1 MTRIMRKAIKYL
13 LKFIPRTLLIKF
25 SPLATKIF
33 PFFLKGDN
41 VHCPIC
47 NNKFR
52 KFLPYGI
59 NSRNNAL
66 CPKCLSLERHRLL
79 WLYLNRKTDFFE
91 KEYKV
96 LHVAPEQVYHKLFK
110 KQKNLTYVTIDL
122 ESPLAD
128 VKMNLEK
135 MTFGNNEFDIVFCNH
150 VLEHVDNDMKA
161 LSEIYRVLKK
171 NGYAILQS
179 CIDYDREKTYED
191 ANIITPKDREREFW
205 QKDHVRLY
213 GMDYS
218 KRLKSSGFVVEEC
231 NFINE
236 LSKEE
241 IDRYKLP
248 MKETIFIGR
257 KL

>member
-1 MTRIMRKAIKYL
+1 
-13 LKFIPRTLLIKF
+13 
-25 SPLATKIF
+25 
-33 PFFLKGDN
+33 
-41 VHCPIC
+41 
-47 NNKFR
+47 
-52 KFLPYGI
+52 
-59 NSRNNAL
+59 
-66 CPKCLSLERHRLL
+66 
-79 WLYLNRKTDFFE
+79 LNRKTDFFK

-96 LHVAPEQVYHKLFK
+96 LHVAPEQVFHKLLK

-128 VKMNLEK
+128 LKMNLEN
-135 MTFGNNEFDIVFCNH
+135 MTFPDNEFDIIFCNH

-191 ANIITPKDREREFW
+191 VNITSPKDREREFW

-213 GMDYS
+213 GLDYS
-218 KRLKSSGFVVEEC
+218 KRLESAGFVVEEC

-241 IDRYKLP
+241 IDRYKLSAN
-248 MKETIFIGR
+248 ETIFIGR

>member
-1 MTRIMRKAIKYL
+1 MRKPIKYL
-13 LKFIPRTLLIKF
+13 LKFIPRPVLIKC
-25 SPLATKIF
+25 SSLATKIF

-47 NNKFR
+47 DNKFS

-59 NSRNNAL
+59 NPRSNAL

-79 WLYLNRKTDFFE
+79 WLYLSRKTDFFK

-96 LHVAPEQVYHKLFK
+96 LHVAPEQVFHKLFK
-110 KQKNLTYVTIDL
+110 KQKNLKYVTIDL

-128 VKMNLEK
+128 IKMNLEK

-150 VLEHVDNDMKA
+150 VLEHVNDDMKA
-161 LSEIYRVLKK
+161 LSEIYRVLKV
-171 NGYAILQS
+171 NGFAILQS

-191 ANIITPKDREREFW
+191 ANIINPKDREREFW

-218 KRLKSSGFVVEEC
+218 TRLKNSGFVVEESK
-231 NFINE
+231 FVNE

-241 IDRYKLP
+241 IDRYKLSVN
-248 MKETIFIGR
+248 EIIFIGR

>member
-1 MTRIMRKAIKYL
+1 MKKAIKYL

-25 SPLATKIF
+25 SPLVTIIF
-33 PFFLKGDN
+33 PFFLKGDK
-41 VHCPIC
+41 VCCPIC
-47 NNKFR
+47 NHKFR

-59 NSRNNAL
+59 NPRANAL

-79 WLYLNRKTDFFE
+79 WLYLNRKTDLFE

-96 LHVAPEQVYHKLFK
+96 LHIAPEQVYHKLFK
-110 KQKNLTYVTIDL
+110 KQKNLTYITIDL

-128 VKMNLEK
+128 IKMNIEK
-135 MTFGNNEFDIVFCNH
+135 MTFSNDEFDIIFCNH
-150 VLEHVDNDMKA
+150 VLEHINDDMKA

-179 CIDYDREKTYED
+179 CIDYNREHTYED
-191 ANIITPKDREREFW
+191 PNIITPKDREREFW

-218 KRLKSSGFVVEEC
+218 KRLERAGFIVEKC

-241 IDRYKLP
+241 IDRYQLSAN
-248 MKETIFIGR
+248 ETIFIGR